1 MALRNPED
9 SGFFRAVD
17 CVEFESA
24 AVKENGRLQML
35 PIAEAIIVCLI
46 VWIFEL
52 GPSLVAL
59 VTQVPRPGGRQ
70 DAASRHPGI
79 GRNAIN
85 PFTVLVVTD

>member
-1 MALRNPED
+1 M
-9 SGFFRAVD
+9 
-17 CVEFESA
+17 
-24 AVKENGRLQML
+24 KENGRLQMV

-46 VWIFEL
+46 VWIFES

-59 VTQVPRPGGRQ
+59 VTPAPRLGGRQ

-79 GRNAIN
+79 GPKAIN